1 MGVKYHSLL
10 EFRLGPQLG
19 TSYSCL
25 SIRVLHPPET
35 RPVVTLHTLSEFSMI
50 AIK

>member
-19 TSYSCL
+19 TSYSFL
-25 SIRVLHPPET
+25 RIHVLHPSET
-35 RPVVTLHTLSEFSMI
+35 RLVVTLHPYSEFSII